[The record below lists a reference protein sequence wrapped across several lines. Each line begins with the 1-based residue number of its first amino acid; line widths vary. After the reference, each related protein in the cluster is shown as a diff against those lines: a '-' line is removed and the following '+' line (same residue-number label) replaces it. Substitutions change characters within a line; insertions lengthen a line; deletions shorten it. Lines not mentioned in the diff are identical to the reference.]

1 MFNRK
6 VSIWVIP
13 LVVILSISMTVIGMA
28 WGLQKVTHNAEGAL
42 QFLYTLGRIH
52 SGYVGEYTD
61 KKLFEGAMHGLVE
74 SLDDPYS
81 EYLNEEGFARLNEM
95 TDGTFGGIGVVL
107 GQRNKEFV
115 VVSPMEGSPGAKAGI
130 EAGDKILKVNDVDTK
145 GRSLEDVVSTIRGKK
160 GTNVKLLLEHK
171 NGEQFTA
178 DIVRD
183 DIKIK
188 SVAGKMLPDSKIGY
202 IRISMFNENTGEE
215 FKKAYEKLEQEG
227 MQATLLDLRHNPG
240 GLLGECVKVANYIV
254 PKGPVV
260 SITDKKGKTQVYKS
274 KLEKVK
280 YPLAVLIDHGSASAS
295 EIVSGAVQDTK
306 AGKLFGVKT
315 YGKGCVQS
323 VFHITADTGL
333 KLTTAMYYT
342 PSGRSIHKVGVEPDV
357 EIELPEKAVTDEQLK
372 KADRQRASYYNYYAT
387 GTWGDVNNYDL
398 CVDTGTLG
406 IEGCVELICKCVE
419 IKKKM
424 IEDKEKEW

>member
-1 MFNRK
+1 MLNLFKKK
-6 VSIWVIP
+6 VSINVWLIP
-13 LVVILSISMTVIGMA
+13 ILVIGIMTLTLISVF
-28 WGLQKVTHNAEGAL
+28 WGMHKLTHNAGGTL
-42 QFLYTLGRIH
+42 QFLYTLGKIR
-52 SGYVGEYTD
+52 SSYVGEYTD

-81 EYLNEEGFARLNEM
+81 EYLDEKGFSHLNEM

-145 GRSLEDVVSTIRGKK
+145 GRTLEDVVSTIRGKK
-160 GTNVKLLLEHK
+160 GTSVKLLLEHK
-171 NGEQFTA
+171 NGQQFTA

-183 DIKIK
+183 DIKVQ
-188 SVAGKMLPDSKIGY
+188 SVAGRMLPDSKIGY
-202 IRISMFNENTGEE
+202 IRIAMFNENTGEE

-240 GLLGECVKVANYIV
+240 GLLTECVKVSNYIV

-260 SITDKKGKTQVYKS
+260 SITDKKGNTKVYES

-295 EIVSGAVQDTK
+295 EIVSAAVQDTK

-323 VFHITADTGL
+323 VFHVTTKTGL

-342 PSGRSIHKVGVEPDV
+342 PSGRSIHKVGVTPDV
-357 EIELPEKAVTDEQLK
+357 EIELPEKATVDVQLNKAEEYLRDELK
-372 KADRQRASYYNYYAT
+372 K
-387 GTWGDVNNYDL
+387 G
-398 CVDTGTLG
+398 
-406 IEGCVELICKCVE
+406 K
-419 IKKKM
+419 
-424 IEDKEKEW
+424 

>member
-1 MFNRK
+1 MFNKK

-115 VVSPMEGSPGAKAGI
+115 VISPMEGSPGAKAGI

-254 PKGPVV
+254 PNGPVV

-372 KADRQRASYYNYYAT
+372 KAEEY
-387 GTWGDVNNYDL
+387 L
-398 CVDTGTLG
+398 K
-406 IEGCVELICKCVE
+406 EELE
-419 IKKKM
+419 KKGN
-424 IEDKEKEW
+424 

>member
-1 MFNRK
+1 MFKKK

-13 LVVILSISMTVIGMA
+13 LVVIATVSLTLIGVA
-28 WGLQKVTHNAEGAL
+28 WGLQKVTHNAAGAI
-42 QFLYTLGRIH
+42 QFLFTLGRIH

-61 KKLFEGAMHGLVE
+61 KKLFEGAMHGMVE

-81 EYLNEEGFARLNEM
+81 EYLDAEAFTHLNEM

-130 EAGDKILKVNDVDTK
+130 EAGDKILKVNDTDTK
-145 GRSLEDVVSTIRGKK
+145 GRTLEDVVRTIRGKK

-183 DIKIK
+183 DIKIQ

-202 IRISMFNENTGEE
+202 IRIAMFNENTGEE

-240 GLLGECVKVANYIV
+240 GLLNECVKVSNYIV

-260 SITDKKGKTQVYKS
+260 SITDKQGNTKVYES

-280 YPLAVLIDHGSASAS
+280 YPLAVLIDNGSASAS

-323 VFHITADTGL
+323 IFHITPETGL

-342 PSGRSIHKVGVEPDV
+342 PSGRSIHKVGVSPDV
-357 EIELPEKAVTDEQLK
+357 EIELPEKPTSDVQLK
-372 KADRQRASYYNYYAT
+372 KAEEYLR
-387 GTWGDVNNYDL
+387 
-398 CVDTGTLG
+398 
-406 IEGCVELICKCVE
+406 EELA
-419 IKKKM
+419 KK
-424 IEDKEKEW
+424 E

>member
-1 MFNRK
+1 MLNLFKKK
-6 VSIWVIP
+6 VSINVWLIP
-13 LVVILSISMTVIGMA
+13 VLVIGIMTLTLISVF
-28 WGLQKVTHNAEGAL
+28 WGMHKLTHNAGGTL
-42 QFLYTLGRIH
+42 QFLYTLGKIR
-52 SGYVGEYTD
+52 SSYVGEYTD

-81 EYLNEEGFARLNEM
+81 EYLDEKGFSHLNEV

-145 GRSLEDVVSTIRGKK
+145 GRTLEDVVSTIRGKK
-160 GTNVKLLLEHK
+160 GTSVKLLLEHK
-171 NGEQFTA
+171 NGQQFTA

-183 DIKIK
+183 DIKVK
-188 SVAGKMLPDSKIGY
+188 SVAGRMLPDSKIGY
-202 IRISMFNENTGEE
+202 IRIAMFNENTGEE

-240 GLLGECVKVANYIV
+240 GLLTECVKVSNYIV

-260 SITDKKGKTQVYKS
+260 SITDKKGNTKVYES

-295 EIVSGAVQDTK
+295 EIVSAAVQDTK

-323 VFHITADTGL
+323 VFHVTTKTGL

-342 PSGRSIHKVGVEPDV
+342 PSGRSIHKVGVTPDV
-357 EIELPEKAVTDEQLK
+357 EIELPEKATVDVQLNKAEEYLRDELK
-372 KADRQRASYYNYYAT
+372 KR
-387 GTWGDVNNYDL
+387 
-398 CVDTGTLG
+398 
-406 IEGCVELICKCVE
+406 
-419 IKKKM
+419 
-424 IEDKEKEW
+424 

>member
-1 MFNRK
+1 MFNKK
-6 VSIWVIP
+6 VSIWLIP
-13 LVVILSISMTVIGMA
+13 VTAFVTIVFALGCMI
-28 WGLQKVTHNAEGAL
+28 WGVQKITHNVGGSV

-52 SGYVGEYTD
+52 SSYVGEYTD
-61 KKLFEGAMHGLVE
+61 KKLFEGAMHGMVE

-81 EYLNEEGFARLNEM
+81 EYLDEKGFTRLNEM

-130 EAGDKILKVNDVDTK
+130 EAGDKILKVNDADTK
-145 GRSLEDVVSTIRGKK
+145 GRTLEDVVSTIRGKK
-160 GTNVKLLLEHK
+160 GTSVKLLLEHK
-171 NGEQFTA
+171 NGQQFTA

-183 DIKIK
+183 DIKVQ

-202 IRISMFNENTGEE
+202 IRIAMFNENTGEE

-240 GLLGECVKVANYIV
+240 GLLNECVKVANFIV

-260 SITDKKGKTQVYKS
+260 SITDKKGKTQVYES

-280 YPLAVLIDHGSASAS
+280 YPLAALIDHGSASAS
-295 EIVSGAVQDTK
+295 EIVAGALQDTK
-306 AGKLFGVKT
+306 AGKLFGKTT

-323 VFHITADTGL
+323 VFHITKNTGI

-342 PSGRSIHKVGVEPDV
+342 PSGRSIHKVGVTPDV
-357 EIELPEKAVTDEQLK
+357 EIELPEKATSDVQLK
-372 KADRQRASYYNYYAT
+372 KAEEYLKEEIAR
-387 GTWGDVNNYDL
+387 L
-398 CVDTGTLG
+398 K
-406 IEGCVELICKCVE
+406 VESRK
-419 IKKKM
+419 
-424 IEDKEKEW
+424 

>member
-1 MFNRK
+1 MFNLFKKK
-6 VSIWVIP
+6 VSINVWLIP
-13 LVVILSISMTVIGMA
+13 ILVIGIMTLTLISVF
-28 WGLQKVTHNAEGAL
+28 WGMHKLTHNAGGTL
-42 QFLYTLGRIH
+42 QFLYTLGKIR
-52 SGYVGEYTD
+52 SSYVGEYTD

-81 EYLNEEGFARLNEM
+81 EYLDEKGFSRLNEM

-145 GRSLEDVVSTIRGKK
+145 GRTLEDVVSTIRGKK
-160 GTNVKLLLEHK
+160 GTSVKLLLEHK
-171 NGEQFTA
+171 NGQQFTA

-183 DIKIK
+183 DIKVK
-188 SVAGKMLPDSKIGY
+188 SVAGRMLPDSKIGY
-202 IRISMFNENTGEE
+202 IRIAMFNENTGEE

-240 GLLGECVKVANYIV
+240 GLLTECVKVSNYIV

-260 SITDKKGKTQVYKS
+260 SITDKKGNTKVYES

-295 EIVSGAVQDTK
+295 EIVSAAVQDTK

-323 VFHITADTGL
+323 VFHVTTKTGL

-342 PSGRSIHKVGVEPDV
+342 PSGRSIHKVGVTPDV
-357 EIELPEKAVTDEQLK
+357 EIELPEKATVDVQLNKAEEYLRDELNK
-372 KADRQRASYYNYYAT
+372 GK
-387 GTWGDVNNYDL
+387 
-398 CVDTGTLG
+398 
-406 IEGCVELICKCVE
+406 
-419 IKKKM
+419 
-424 IEDKEKEW
+424 

>member
-1 MFNRK
+1 MFKKK
-6 VSIWVIP
+6 VSINVWLIP
-13 LVVILSISMTVIGMA
+13 ILVMVTMSLTLLGVC
-28 WGLQKVTHNAEGAL
+28 WGVQKLTHNVGGTV
-42 QFLYTLGRIH
+42 QFLYTLGKIH
-52 SGYVGEYTD
+52 SSYVGEYTE
-61 KKLFEGAMHGLVE
+61 KKLFQGAMHGLVE

-81 EYLNEEGFARLNEM
+81 EYLDEEGFAHLNEM

-107 GQRNKEFV
+107 GQRNKDFV

-145 GRSLEDVVSTIRGKK
+145 GRTLEDVVRTIRGKK
-160 GTNVKLLLEHK
+160 GTSVKLLLEHK
-171 NGEQFTA
+171 NGQQFTA

-183 DIKIK
+183 DIKVK
-188 SVAGKMLPDSKIGY
+188 SVAGKMLPDSRIGY
-202 IRISMFNENTGEE
+202 IRIAMFNENTGEE

-240 GLLGECVKVANYIV
+240 GLLNECVKVANFIV

-260 SITDKKGKTQVYKS
+260 SITDKKGETKVYES

-280 YPLAVLIDHGSASAS
+280 YPLAVLIDNGSASAS

-323 VFHITADTGL
+323 VFPVTLETGL

-342 PSGRSIHKVGVEPDV
+342 PSGRSIHKVGVTPDV
-357 EIELPEKAVTDEQLK
+357 EIELPEKATVDVQLK
-372 KADRQRASYYNYYAT
+372 KAEEYLR
-387 GTWGDVNNYDL
+387 
-398 CVDTGTLG
+398 
-406 IEGCVELICKCVE
+406 EELE
-419 IKKKM
+419 NKK
-424 IEDKEKEW
+424 

>member
-1 MFNRK
+1 MCVLNLFK
-6 VSIWVIP
+6 KKISINVWLLP
-13 LVVILSISMTVIGMA
+13 ILVIGIVTLTLISVF
-28 WGLQKVTHNAEGAL
+28 WGMHKLTHNAGGTL
-42 QFLYTLGRIH
+42 QFLYTLGKIR
-52 SGYVGEYTD
+52 SSYVGEYTD

-81 EYLNEEGFARLNEM
+81 EYMDEKGFARLNEM

-145 GRSLEDVVSTIRGKK
+145 GRTLEDVVSTIRGKK
-160 GTNVKLLLEHK
+160 GTSVKLLLEHK

-227 MQATLLDLRHNPG
+227 MRATLLDLRHNPG
-240 GLLGECVKVANYIV
+240 GLLGECVKVANFIV

-260 SITDKKGKTQVYKS
+260 SITDKKGNTKVYES

-357 EIELPEKAVTDEQLK
+357 EIELPEKSVTDVQLK
-372 KADRQRASYYNYYAT
+372 KAEEY
-387 GTWGDVNNYDL
+387 L
-398 CVDTGTLG
+398 KEELG
-406 IEGCVELICKCVE
+406 
-419 IKKKM
+419 KK
-424 IEDKEKEW
+424 E

>member
-1 MFNRK
+1 MFNKK
-6 VSIWVIP
+6 VSIWLIP
-13 LVVILSISMTVIGMA
+13 VTAFVTAVFMLCCMVWGM
-28 WGLQKVTHNAEGAL
+28 QKITRNMGGAV

-52 SGYVGEYTD
+52 SSYVGEYTN
-61 KKLFEGAMHGLVE
+61 KKLFEGAMHGMVE

-81 EYLNEEGFARLNEM
+81 EYLDEKGFTRLNEM

-145 GRSLEDVVSTIRGKK
+145 GRTLEDVVSTIRGKK
-160 GTNVKLLLEHK
+160 GTSVKLLLEHK
-171 NGEQFTA
+171 NGQQFTA

-183 DIKIK
+183 DIKVQ

-202 IRISMFNENTGEE
+202 IRIAMFNENTGEE

-240 GLLGECVKVANYIV
+240 GLLNECVKVANFIV

-260 SITDKKGKTQVYKS
+260 SITDKKGKTQVYES

-295 EIVSGAVQDTK
+295 EIVAGAVQDTK
-306 AGKLFGVKT
+306 AGKLFGATT

-323 VFHITADTGL
+323 VFHITASTGV

-342 PSGRSIHKVGVEPDV
+342 PSGRSIHKVGVKPDV
-357 EIELPEKAVTDEQLK
+357 EIELPEKAASDVQLK
-372 KADRQRASYYNYYAT
+372 KAEEY
-387 GTWGDVNNYDL
+387 L
-398 CVDTGTLG
+398 K
-406 IEGCVELICKCVE
+406 EELARPE
-419 IKKKM
+419 A
-424 IEDKEKEW
+424 EKGK

>member
-1 MFNRK
+1 MFNKK

-13 LVVILSISMTVIGMA
+13 LVVILTVSMTLIGMA

-115 VVSPMEGSPGAKAGI
+115 VISPMEGSPGAKAGI
-130 EAGDKILKVNDVDTK
+130 EAGDKILKVNDADTK

-357 EIELPEKAVTDEQLK
+357 EIELPEKSATDVQLK
-372 KADRQRASYYNYYAT
+372 KAEEY
-387 GTWGDVNNYDL
+387 L
-398 CVDTGTLG
+398 K
-406 IEGCVELICKCVE
+406 EELE
-419 IKKKM
+419 KKGS
-424 IEDKEKEW
+424 

>member
-1 MFNRK
+1 MLNLFK
-6 VSIWVIP
+6 KKISINVWLLP
-13 LVVILSISMTVIGMA
+13 ILVIGIVTLTLISVF
-28 WGLQKVTHNAEGAL
+28 WGMHKLTHNAGGTL
-42 QFLYTLGRIH
+42 QFLYTLGKIR
-52 SGYVGEYTD
+52 SSYVGEYTD

-81 EYLNEEGFARLNEM
+81 EYMDEKGFARLNEM

-145 GRSLEDVVSTIRGKK
+145 GRTLEDVVSTIRGKK
-160 GTNVKLLLEHK
+160 GTSVKLLLEHK
-171 NGEQFTA
+171 NGQQFTA

-183 DIKIK
+183 DIKVK
-188 SVAGKMLPDSKIGY
+188 SVAGRMLPDSKIGY
-202 IRISMFNENTGEE
+202 IRIAMFNENTGEE

-240 GLLGECVKVANYIV
+240 GLLTECVKVSNYIV

-260 SITDKKGKTQVYKS
+260 SITDKKGNTKVYES

-295 EIVSGAVQDTK
+295 EIVSAAVQDTK

-323 VFHITADTGL
+323 VFHITTKTGL

-342 PSGRSIHKVGVEPDV
+342 PSGRSIHKVGVTPDV
-357 EIELPEKAVTDEQLK
+357 EIELPEKATVDVQLNKAEEYLRDELK
-372 KADRQRASYYNYYAT
+372 K
-387 GTWGDVNNYDL
+387 
-398 CVDTGTLG
+398 
-406 IEGCVELICKCVE
+406 
-419 IKKKM
+419 
-424 IEDKEKEW
+424 EK

>member
-1 MFNRK
+1 MFNLFKKK
-6 VSIWVIP
+6 VSINVWLIP
-13 LVVILSISMTVIGMA
+13 ILVIGIVTLTLISVF
-28 WGLQKVTHNAEGAL
+28 WGMHKLTHNAGGTL
-42 QFLYTLGRIH
+42 QFLYTLGKIR
-52 SGYVGEYTD
+52 SSYVGEYTD

-74 SLDDPYS
+74 GLDDPYS
-81 EYLNEEGFARLNEM
+81 EYLDEKGFSRLNEM

-145 GRSLEDVVSTIRGKK
+145 GRTLEDVVSTIRGKK
-160 GTNVKLLLEHK
+160 GTSVKLLLEHK
-171 NGEQFTA
+171 NGQQFTA

-183 DIKIK
+183 DIKVQ
-188 SVAGKMLPDSKIGY
+188 SVAGRMLPDSKIGY
-202 IRISMFNENTGEE
+202 IRIAMFNENTGEE

-240 GLLGECVKVANYIV
+240 GLLTECVKVSNYIV

-260 SITDKKGKTQVYKS
+260 SITDKKGNTKVYES

-295 EIVSGAVQDTK
+295 EIVSAAVQDTK

-323 VFHITADTGL
+323 VFHITTKTGL

-342 PSGRSIHKVGVEPDV
+342 PSGRSIHKVGVTPDV
-357 EIELPEKAVTDEQLK
+357 EIELPEKATVDVQLNKAEEYLRDELK
-372 KADRQRASYYNYYAT
+372 K
-387 GTWGDVNNYDL
+387 
-398 CVDTGTLG
+398 
-406 IEGCVELICKCVE
+406 
-419 IKKKM
+419 
-424 IEDKEKEW
+424 EK

>member
-1 MFNRK
+1 VFNLFKKK
-6 VSIWVIP
+6 VSINVWLIP
-13 LVVILSISMTVIGMA
+13 ILVIGIMTLTLISVF
-28 WGLQKVTHNAEGAL
+28 WGMHKLTHNAGGTL
-42 QFLYTLGRIH
+42 QFLYTLGKIR
-52 SGYVGEYTD
+52 SSYVGEYTD

-74 SLDDPYS
+74 GLDDPYS
-81 EYLNEEGFARLNEM
+81 EYLDEKGFSRLNEM

-145 GRSLEDVVSTIRGKK
+145 GRTLEDVVSTIRGKK
-160 GTNVKLLLEHK
+160 GTSVKLLLEHK
-171 NGEQFTA
+171 NGQQFTA

-183 DIKIK
+183 DIKVQ
-188 SVAGKMLPDSKIGY
+188 SVAGRMLPDSKIGY
-202 IRISMFNENTGEE
+202 IRIAMFNENTGEE

-240 GLLGECVKVANYIV
+240 GLLTECVKVSNYIV

-260 SITDKKGKTQVYKS
+260 SITDKKGNTKVYES

-295 EIVSGAVQDTK
+295 EIVSAAVQDTK

-323 VFHITADTGL
+323 VFHITTKTGL

-342 PSGRSIHKVGVEPDV
+342 PSGRSIHKVGVTPDV
-357 EIELPEKAVTDEQLK
+357 EIELPEKATVDVQLNKAEEYLRDELK
-372 KADRQRASYYNYYAT
+372 KR
-387 GTWGDVNNYDL
+387 
-398 CVDTGTLG
+398 
-406 IEGCVELICKCVE
+406 
-419 IKKKM
+419 
-424 IEDKEKEW
+424 

>member
-1 MFNRK
+1 MAKRIVTVYISEYDQEEGTRLLSSFFGLMFYIN
-6 VSIWVIP
+6 VWLLP
-13 LVVILSISMTVIGMA
+13 ILVIGIVTLTLISVF
-28 WGLQKVTHNAEGAL
+28 WGMHKLTHNAGGTL
-42 QFLYTLGRIH
+42 QFLYTLGKIR
-52 SGYVGEYTD
+52 SSYVGEYTD

-81 EYLNEEGFARLNEM
+81 EYMDEKGFARLNEM

-145 GRSLEDVVSTIRGKK
+145 GRTLEDVVSTIRGKR
-160 GTNVKLLLEHK
+160 GTSVKLLLEHK
-171 NGEQFTA
+171 NGQQFTA

-183 DIKIK
+183 DIKVQ
-188 SVAGKMLPDSKIGY
+188 SVAGRMLPDSKIGY
-202 IRISMFNENTGEE
+202 IRIAMFNENTGEE

-240 GLLGECVKVANYIV
+240 GLLTECVKVSNYIV

-260 SITDKKGKTQVYKS
+260 SITDKKGNTKVYES

-295 EIVSGAVQDTK
+295 EIVSAAVQDTK

-323 VFHITADTGL
+323 VFHITTKTGL

-342 PSGRSIHKVGVEPDV
+342 PSGRSIHKVGVTPDV
-357 EIELPEKAVTDEQLK
+357 EIELPEKATVDVQLNKAEEYLRDELK
-372 KADRQRASYYNYYAT
+372 K
-387 GTWGDVNNYDL
+387 G
-398 CVDTGTLG
+398 
-406 IEGCVELICKCVE
+406 K
-419 IKKKM
+419 
-424 IEDKEKEW
+424 

>member
-1 MFNRK
+1 MFKKK

-13 LVVILSISMTVIGMA
+13 LVVIATVSLTLIGVA
-28 WGLQKVTHNAEGAL
+28 WGLQKVTHNAAGAI
-42 QFLYTLGRIH
+42 QFLFTLGRIH

-61 KKLFEGAMHGLVE
+61 KKLFEGAMHGMVE

-81 EYLNEEGFARLNEM
+81 EYLDAEAFTHLNEM

-130 EAGDKILKVNDVDTK
+130 EAGDKILKVNDTDTK
-145 GRSLEDVVSTIRGKK
+145 GRTLEDVVRTIRGKK

-183 DIKIK
+183 DIKIQ

-202 IRISMFNENTGEE
+202 IRIAMFNENTGEE

-240 GLLGECVKVANYIV
+240 GLLNECVKVSNYIV

-260 SITDKKGKTQVYKS
+260 SITDKQGNTKVYES

-280 YPLAVLIDHGSASAS
+280 YPLAVLIDNGSASAS

-323 VFHITADTGL
+323 IFHITPETGL

-342 PSGRSIHKVGVEPDV
+342 PSGRSIHKVGVSPDV
-357 EIELPEKAVTDEQLK
+357 EIELPEKPTSDVQLK
-372 KADRQRASYYNYYAT
+372 KAEEY
-387 GTWGDVNNYDL
+387 L
-398 CVDTGTLG
+398 K
-406 IEGCVELICKCVE
+406 EELA
-419 IKKKM
+419 KK
-424 IEDKEKEW
+424 E

>member
-1 MFNRK
+1 MLNLFKKK
-6 VSIWVIP
+6 VSINVWLIP
-13 LVVILSISMTVIGMA
+13 VLVIGIMTLTLISVF
-28 WGLQKVTHNAEGAL
+28 WGMHKLTHNAGGTL
-42 QFLYTLGRIH
+42 QFLYTLGKIR
-52 SGYVGEYTD
+52 SSYVGEYTD

-74 SLDDPYS
+74 GLDDPYS
-81 EYLNEEGFARLNEM
+81 EYLDEKGFSRLNEM

-160 GTNVKLLLEHK
+160 GTSVKLLLEHK
-171 NGEQFTA
+171 NGQQFTA

-183 DIKIK
+183 DIKVK
-188 SVAGKMLPDSKIGY
+188 SVAGRMLPDSKIGY
-202 IRISMFNENTGEE
+202 IRIAMFNENTGEE

-240 GLLGECVKVANYIV
+240 GLLTECVKVSNYIV

-260 SITDKKGKTQVYKS
+260 SITDKKGDTKVYES

-295 EIVSGAVQDTK
+295 EIVSAAVQDTK

-323 VFHITADTGL
+323 VFHITTKTGL

-342 PSGRSIHKVGVEPDV
+342 PSGRSIHKVGVTPDV
-357 EIELPEKAVTDEQLK
+357 EIELPEKATVDVQLNKAEEYLRDELK
-372 KADRQRASYYNYYAT
+372 K
-387 GTWGDVNNYDL
+387 
-398 CVDTGTLG
+398 
-406 IEGCVELICKCVE
+406 
-419 IKKKM
+419 
-424 IEDKEKEW
+424 EK

>member
-1 MFNRK
+1 MLNLFK
-6 VSIWVIP
+6 KKISINVWLLP
-13 LVVILSISMTVIGMA
+13 ILVIGIVA
-28 WGLQKVTHNAEGAL
+28 LTLISVFWGMHKLTHNAGGTL
-42 QFLYTLGRIH
+42 QFLYTLGKIR
-52 SGYVGEYTD
+52 SSYVGEYTD

-81 EYLNEEGFARLNEM
+81 EYMDEKGFARLNEM

-145 GRSLEDVVSTIRGKK
+145 GRTLEDVVSTIRGKK
-160 GTNVKLLLEHK
+160 GTSVKLLLEHK
-171 NGEQFTA
+171 NGQQFTA

-183 DIKIK
+183 DIKVK
-188 SVAGKMLPDSKIGY
+188 SVAGRMLPDSKIGY
-202 IRISMFNENTGEE
+202 IRIAMFNENTGEE

-240 GLLGECVKVANYIV
+240 GLLTECVKVSNYIV

-260 SITDKKGKTQVYKS
+260 SITDKKGNTKVYES

-295 EIVSGAVQDTK
+295 EIVSAAVQDTK

-323 VFHITADTGL
+323 VFHITTKTGL

-342 PSGRSIHKVGVEPDV
+342 PSGRSIHKVGVTPDV
-357 EIELPEKAVTDEQLK
+357 EIELPEKATVDVQLNKAEEYLRDELK
-372 KADRQRASYYNYYAT
+372 K
-387 GTWGDVNNYDL
+387 
-398 CVDTGTLG
+398 
-406 IEGCVELICKCVE
+406 
-419 IKKKM
+419 
-424 IEDKEKEW
+424 EK

>member
-1 MFNRK
+1 MFKKK
-6 VSIWVIP
+6 VSINVWLIP
-13 LVVILSISMTVIGMA
+13 ILVMVTMSLTLLGVC
-28 WGLQKVTHNAEGAL
+28 WGVQKLTHNVGGTV
-42 QFLYTLGRIH
+42 QFLYTLGKIH
-52 SGYVGEYTD
+52 SSYVGEYTE
-61 KKLFEGAMHGLVE
+61 KKLFQGAMHGLVE

-81 EYLNEEGFARLNEM
+81 EYLDEEGFAHLNEM

-145 GRSLEDVVSTIRGKK
+145 GRTLEDVVRTIRGKK
-160 GTNVKLLLEHK
+160 GTSVKLLLVHK
-171 NGEQFTA
+171 NGQQFTA

-183 DIKIK
+183 DIKVK
-188 SVAGKMLPDSKIGY
+188 SVAGKMLPDSRIGY
-202 IRISMFNENTGEE
+202 IRIAMFNENTGEE

-240 GLLGECVKVANYIV
+240 GLLNECVKVANFIV

-260 SITDKKGKTQVYKS
+260 SITDKKGETKVYES

-280 YPLAVLIDHGSASAS
+280 YPLAVLIDNGSASAS

-323 VFHITADTGL
+323 VFPVTLETGL

-342 PSGRSIHKVGVEPDV
+342 PSGRSIHKVGVTPDV
-357 EIELPEKAVTDEQLK
+357 EIELPEKATVDVQLK
-372 KADRQRASYYNYYAT
+372 KAEEYLR
-387 GTWGDVNNYDL
+387 
-398 CVDTGTLG
+398 
-406 IEGCVELICKCVE
+406 EELE
-419 IKKKM
+419 NKK
-424 IEDKEKEW
+424 

>member
-1 MFNRK
+1 MLNLFK
-6 VSIWVIP
+6 KKISINVWLLP
-13 LVVILSISMTVIGMA
+13 ILVIGIVTLTLISVF
-28 WGLQKVTHNAEGAL
+28 WGMHKLTHNAGGTL
-42 QFLYTLGRIH
+42 QFLYTLGKIR
-52 SGYVGEYTD
+52 SSYVGEYTD

-81 EYLNEEGFARLNEM
+81 EYLDEKGFSHLNEM

-145 GRSLEDVVSTIRGKK
+145 GRTLEDVVSTIRGKK
-160 GTNVKLLLEHK
+160 GTSVKLLLEHK
-171 NGEQFTA
+171 NGQQFTA

-183 DIKIK
+183 DIKVQ
-188 SVAGKMLPDSKIGY
+188 SVAGRMLPDSKIGY
-202 IRISMFNENTGEE
+202 IRIAMFNENTGEE

-240 GLLGECVKVANYIV
+240 GLLTECVKVSNYIV

-260 SITDKKGKTQVYKS
+260 SITDKKGNTKVYES

-295 EIVSGAVQDTK
+295 EIVSAAVQDTK

-323 VFHITADTGL
+323 VFHVTTKTGL

-342 PSGRSIHKVGVEPDV
+342 PSGRSIHKVGVTPDV
-357 EIELPEKAVTDEQLK
+357 EIELPEKATVDVQLNKAEEYLRDELK
-372 KADRQRASYYNYYAT
+372 K
-387 GTWGDVNNYDL
+387 G
-398 CVDTGTLG
+398 
-406 IEGCVELICKCVE
+406 K
-419 IKKKM
+419 
-424 IEDKEKEW
+424 

>member
-1 MFNRK
+1 MFNKK

-13 LVVILSISMTVIGMA
+13 LVVILTVSMTLIGMA

-115 VVSPMEGSPGAKAGI
+115 VISPMEGSPGAKAGI
-130 EAGDKILKVNDVDTK
+130 EAGDKILKVNDADTK

-160 GTNVKLLLEHK
+160 GTNVKLLLEHR

-357 EIELPEKAVTDEQLK
+357 EIELPEKSATDVQLK
-372 KADRQRASYYNYYAT
+372 KAEEY
-387 GTWGDVNNYDL
+387 L
-398 CVDTGTLG
+398 K
-406 IEGCVELICKCVE
+406 EELE
-419 IKKKM
+419 KKGS
-424 IEDKEKEW
+424 

>member
-372 KADRQRASYYNYYAT
+372 KAEEY
-387 GTWGDVNNYDL
+387 L
-398 CVDTGTLG
+398 K
-406 IEGCVELICKCVE
+406 EELE
-419 IKKKM
+419 KKGN
-424 IEDKEKEW
+424 

>member
-13 LVVILSISMTVIGMA
+13 LVVILTVSMTLIGMA

-115 VVSPMEGSPGAKAGI
+115 VISPMEGSPGAKAGI
-130 EAGDKILKVNDVDTK
+130 EAGDKILKVNDADTK

-188 SVAGKMLPDSKIGY
+188 SVAGKMPPDSKIGY

-357 EIELPEKAVTDEQLK
+357 EIELPEKSATDVQLK
-372 KADRQRASYYNYYAT
+372 KAEDY
-387 GTWGDVNNYDL
+387 L
-398 CVDTGTLG
+398 K
-406 IEGCVELICKCVE
+406 EELE
-419 IKKKM
+419 KKGS
-424 IEDKEKEW
+424 

>member
-1 MFNRK
+1 MFKKK

-13 LVVILSISMTVIGMA
+13 LVVIATVSLTLIGVA
-28 WGLQKVTHNAEGAL
+28 WGLQKVTHNAAGAI
-42 QFLYTLGRIH
+42 QFLFTLGRIH

-61 KKLFEGAMHGLVE
+61 KKLFEGAMHGMVE

-81 EYLNEEGFARLNEM
+81 EYLDAEAFTHLNEM

-107 GQRNKEFV
+107 GQHNKEFV

-130 EAGDKILKVNDVDTK
+130 EAGDKILKVNDIDTK
-145 GRSLEDVVSTIRGKK
+145 GRTLEDVVRTIRGKK

-183 DIKIK
+183 DIKIQ

-202 IRISMFNENTGEE
+202 IRIAMFNENTGEE

-240 GLLGECVKVANYIV
+240 GLLNECVKVSNYIV

-260 SITDKKGKTQVYKS
+260 SITDKQGNTKVYES

-280 YPLAVLIDHGSASAS
+280 YPLAVLIDNGSASAS

-323 VFHITADTGL
+323 IFHITPETGL

-342 PSGRSIHKVGVEPDV
+342 PSGRSIHKVGVSPDV
-357 EIELPEKAVTDEQLK
+357 EIELPEKPTSDVQLK
-372 KADRQRASYYNYYAT
+372 KAEEYLR
-387 GTWGDVNNYDL
+387 
-398 CVDTGTLG
+398 
-406 IEGCVELICKCVE
+406 EELA
-419 IKKKM
+419 KK
-424 IEDKEKEW
+424 E

>member
-1 MFNRK
+1 MLNLFKKK
-6 VSIWVIP
+6 VSINVWLIP
-13 LVVILSISMTVIGMA
+13 VLVIGIMTLTLISVF
-28 WGLQKVTHNAEGAL
+28 WGMHKLTHNAGGTL
-42 QFLYTLGRIH
+42 QFLYTLGKIR
-52 SGYVGEYTD
+52 SSYVGEYTD

-81 EYLNEEGFARLNEM
+81 EYLDEKGFSHLNEV

-145 GRSLEDVVSTIRGKK
+145 GRTLEDVVSTIRGKK
-160 GTNVKLLLEHK
+160 GTSVKLLLEHK
-171 NGEQFTA
+171 NGQQFTA

-183 DIKIK
+183 DIKVK
-188 SVAGKMLPDSKIGY
+188 SVAGRMLPDSKIGY
-202 IRISMFNENTGEE
+202 IRIAMFNENTGEE

-240 GLLGECVKVANYIV
+240 GLLTECVKVSNYIV

-260 SITDKKGKTQVYKS
+260 SITDKKGNTKVYES

-295 EIVSGAVQDTK
+295 EIVSAAVQDTK

-323 VFHITADTGL
+323 VFHITTKTGL

-342 PSGRSIHKVGVEPDV
+342 PSGRSIHKVGVTPDV
-357 EIELPEKAVTDEQLK
+357 EIELPEKATVDVQLN
-372 KADRQRASYYNYYAT
+372 KAEEYLR
-387 GTWGDVNNYDL
+387 
-398 CVDTGTLG
+398 
-406 IEGCVELICKCVE
+406 
-419 IKKKM
+419 
-424 IEDKEKEW
+424 DKLMKR

>member
-1 MFNRK
+1 MLNLFKKK
-6 VSIWVIP
+6 VSINVWLIP
-13 LVVILSISMTVIGMA
+13 VLVIGIMTLTLISVF
-28 WGLQKVTHNAEGAL
+28 WGMHKLTHNAGGTL
-42 QFLYTLGRIH
+42 QFLYTLGKIR
-52 SGYVGEYTD
+52 SSYVGEYTD

-81 EYLNEEGFARLNEM
+81 EYLDEKGFSHLNEV

-145 GRSLEDVVSTIRGKK
+145 GRTLEDVVSTIRGKK
-160 GTNVKLLLEHK
+160 GTSVKLLLEHK
-171 NGEQFTA
+171 NGQQFTA

-183 DIKIK
+183 DIKVK
-188 SVAGKMLPDSKIGY
+188 SVAGRMLPDSKIGY
-202 IRISMFNENTGEE
+202 IRIAMFNENTGEE

-240 GLLGECVKVANYIV
+240 GLLTECVKVSNYIV

-260 SITDKKGKTQVYKS
+260 SITDKKGDTKVYES

-295 EIVSGAVQDTK
+295 EIVSAAVQDTK

-323 VFHITADTGL
+323 VFHITTKTGL

-342 PSGRSIHKVGVEPDV
+342 PSGRSIHKVGVTPDV
-357 EIELPEKAVTDEQLK
+357 EIELPEKATVDVQLN
-372 KADRQRASYYNYYAT
+372 KAEEYLR
-387 GTWGDVNNYDL
+387 
-398 CVDTGTLG
+398 
-406 IEGCVELICKCVE
+406 
-419 IKKKM
+419 
-424 IEDKEKEW
+424 DKLMKR

>member
-1 MFNRK
+1 MFNLFKKK
-6 VSIWVIP
+6 VSINVWLIP
-13 LVVILSISMTVIGMA
+13 ILVIGIMTLTLISVF
-28 WGLQKVTHNAEGAL
+28 WGMHKLTHNAGGTL
-42 QFLYTLGRIH
+42 QFLYTLGKIR
-52 SGYVGEYTD
+52 SSYVGEYTD

-81 EYLNEEGFARLNEM
+81 EYLDETGFSRLNEM

-160 GTNVKLLLEHK
+160 GTSVKLLLEHK
-171 NGEQFTA
+171 NGQQFTA

-183 DIKIK
+183 DIKVK
-188 SVAGKMLPDSKIGY
+188 SVAGRMLPDSKIGY
-202 IRISMFNENTGEE
+202 IRIAMFNENTGEE

-240 GLLGECVKVANYIV
+240 GLLTECVKVSNYIV

-260 SITDKKGKTQVYKS
+260 SITDKKGNTKVYES

-295 EIVSGAVQDTK
+295 EIVSAAVQDTK

-323 VFHITADTGL
+323 VFHITTKTGL

-342 PSGRSIHKVGVEPDV
+342 PSGRSIHKVGVTPDV
-357 EIELPEKAVTDEQLK
+357 EIELPEKATVDVQLNKAEEYLRDELK
-372 KADRQRASYYNYYAT
+372 KR
-387 GTWGDVNNYDL
+387 
-398 CVDTGTLG
+398 
-406 IEGCVELICKCVE
+406 
-419 IKKKM
+419 
-424 IEDKEKEW
+424 

>member
-1 MFNRK
+1 MFNKK

-13 LVVILSISMTVIGMA
+13 LVVILTVSMTVIGMA

-115 VVSPMEGSPGAKAGI
+115 VISPMEGSPGAKAGI

-254 PKGPVV
+254 PNGPVV

-357 EIELPEKAVTDEQLK
+357 EIELPEKAANDVQLK
-372 KADRQRASYYNYYAT
+372 KAEEY
-387 GTWGDVNNYDL
+387 L
-398 CVDTGTLG
+398 K
-406 IEGCVELICKCVE
+406 EELE
-419 IKKKM
+419 KKRS
-424 IEDKEKEW
+424 

>member
-1 MFNRK
+1 MLNLFK
-6 VSIWVIP
+6 KKISINVWLLP
-13 LVVILSISMTVIGMA
+13 ILVIGIVTLTLISVF
-28 WGLQKVTHNAEGAL
+28 WGMHKLTHNAGGTL
-42 QFLYTLGRIH
+42 QFLYTLGKIR
-52 SGYVGEYTD
+52 SSYVGEYTD

-81 EYLNEEGFARLNEM
+81 EYMDEKGFARLNEM

-145 GRSLEDVVSTIRGKK
+145 GRTLEDVVSTIRGKK
-160 GTNVKLLLEHK
+160 GTSVKLLLEHK
-171 NGEQFTA
+171 NGQQFTA

-183 DIKIK
+183 DIKVK
-188 SVAGKMLPDSKIGY
+188 SVAGRMLPDSKIGY
-202 IRISMFNENTGEE
+202 IRIAMFNENTGEE

-240 GLLGECVKVANYIV
+240 GLLGECVKVANFLV

-260 SITDKKGKTQVYKS
+260 SITDKKGDTKVYES

-306 AGKLFGVKT
+306 SGKLFGVKT

-323 VFHITADTGL
+323 VFPVTLNTGL

-342 PSGRSIHKVGVEPDV
+342 PSGRSIHKVGVSPDV
-357 EIELPEKAVTDEQLK
+357 EIELPEKASSDVQMK
-372 KADRQRASYYNYYAT
+372 KAEEY
-387 GTWGDVNNYDL
+387 L
-398 CVDTGTLG
+398 K
-406 IEGCVELICKCVE
+406 EELAK
-419 IKKKM
+419 
-424 IEDKEKEW
+424 KEK

>member
-171 NGEQFTA
+171 NGEQFTS

-372 KADRQRASYYNYYAT
+372 KAEEY
-387 GTWGDVNNYDL
+387 L
-398 CVDTGTLG
+398 K
-406 IEGCVELICKCVE
+406 EELE
-419 IKKKM
+419 KKGN
-424 IEDKEKEW
+424 

>member
-13 LVVILSISMTVIGMA
+13 LAVILSISMTVIGMI

-130 EAGDKILKVNDVDTK
+130 EAGDKILKVNDADTK

-357 EIELPEKAVTDEQLK
+357 EIELPEKSATDVQLK
-372 KADRQRASYYNYYAT
+372 KAEEY
-387 GTWGDVNNYDL
+387 L
-398 CVDTGTLG
+398 K
-406 IEGCVELICKCVE
+406 EELE
-419 IKKKM
+419 KKGS
-424 IEDKEKEW
+424 

>member
-1 MFNRK
+1 MFNLFKKK
-6 VSIWVIP
+6 VSINVWLIP
-13 LVVILSISMTVIGMA
+13 ILVIGIMTLTLISVF
-28 WGLQKVTHNAEGAL
+28 WGMHKLTHNAGGTL
-42 QFLYTLGRIH
+42 QFLYTLGKIR
-52 SGYVGEYTD
+52 SSYVGEYTD

-81 EYLNEEGFARLNEM
+81 EYMDEKGFARLNEM

-145 GRSLEDVVSTIRGKK
+145 GRTLEDVVSTIRGKK
-160 GTNVKLLLEHK
+160 GTSVKLLLEHK
-171 NGEQFTA
+171 NGQQFTA

-183 DIKIK
+183 DIKVQ
-188 SVAGKMLPDSKIGY
+188 SVAGRMLPDSKIGY
-202 IRISMFNENTGEE
+202 IRIAMFNENTGEE

-240 GLLGECVKVANYIV
+240 GLLTECVKVSNYIV

-260 SITDKKGKTQVYKS
+260 SITDKKGNTKVYES

-295 EIVSGAVQDTK
+295 EIVSAAVQDTK

-323 VFHITADTGL
+323 VFHITTKTGL

-342 PSGRSIHKVGVEPDV
+342 PSGRSIHKVGVTPDV
-357 EIELPEKAVTDEQLK
+357 EIELPEKATVDVQLNKAEEYLRDELK
-372 KADRQRASYYNYYAT
+372 K
-387 GTWGDVNNYDL
+387 
-398 CVDTGTLG
+398 
-406 IEGCVELICKCVE
+406 
-419 IKKKM
+419 
-424 IEDKEKEW
+424 EK

>member
-160 GTNVKLLLEHK
+160 GTNVKLLLE
-171 NGEQFTA
+171 Q
-178 DIVRD
+178 
-183 DIKIK
+183 
-188 SVAGKMLPDSKIGY
+188 Y
-202 IRISMFNENTGEE
+202 
-215 FKKAYEKLEQEG
+215 
-227 MQATLLDLRHNPG
+227 
-240 GLLGECVKVANYIV
+240 
-254 PKGPVV
+254 
-260 SITDKKGKTQVYKS
+260 
-274 KLEKVK
+274 
-280 YPLAVLIDHGSASAS
+280 YP
-295 EIVSGAVQDTK
+295 
-306 AGKLFGVKT
+306 
-315 YGKGCVQS
+315 
-323 VFHITADTGL
+323 
-333 KLTTAMYYT
+333 
-342 PSGRSIHKVGVEPDV
+342 
-357 EIELPEKAVTDEQLK
+357 
-372 KADRQRASYYNYYAT
+372 
-387 GTWGDVNNYDL
+387 W
-398 CVDTGTLG
+398 
-406 IEGCVELICKCVE
+406 
-419 IKKKM
+419 
-424 IEDKEKEW
+424 

>member
-1 MFNRK
+1 MNKK

-13 LVVILSISMTVIGMA
+13 LAVILAISLTLVGVA
-28 WGLQKVTHNAEGAL
+28 WGLQKLTHNAGGAV
-42 QFLYTLGRIH
+42 QFLFTLGKIH
-52 SGYVGEYTD
+52 SSYVGDYTD

-81 EYLNEEGFARLNEM
+81 EYLDEKGFANLNEM

-130 EAGDKILKVNDVDTK
+130 EAGDKILKVDDKDTK
-145 GRSLEDVVSTIRGKK
+145 GRTLEDVVSTIRGKK
-160 GTNVKLLLEHK
+160 GTSVKLLLEHK

-178 DIVRD
+178 NIVRD
-183 DIKIK
+183 DIKVQ

-240 GLLGECVKVANYIV
+240 GLLNECVKVANYIV

-260 SITDKKGKTQVYKS
+260 SITDKKGNTKVYES

-323 VFHITADTGL
+323 VFHITPDTGL

-342 PSGRSIHKVGVEPDV
+342 PSGRSIHKVGVVPDV
-357 EIELPEKAVTDEQLK
+357 EIELPEKATSDVQLK
-372 KADRQRASYYNYYAT
+372 KAEEYLR
-387 GTWGDVNNYDL
+387 
-398 CVDTGTLG
+398 
-406 IEGCVELICKCVE
+406 EELR
-419 IKKKM
+419 KK
-424 IEDKEKEW
+424 E

>member
-188 SVAGKMLPDSKIGY
+188 SVAGK
-202 IRISMFNENTGEE
+202 
-215 FKKAYEKLEQEG
+215 KAYEKLEQEG

-260 SITDKKGKTQVYKS
+260 SITDKKGNTKVYES

-372 KADRQRASYYNYYAT
+372 KAEEY
-387 GTWGDVNNYDL
+387 L
-398 CVDTGTLG
+398 K
-406 IEGCVELICKCVE
+406 EELE
-419 IKKKM
+419 KKGN
-424 IEDKEKEW
+424 

>member
-1 MFNRK
+1 MFNKK

-13 LVVILSISMTVIGMA
+13 LVVILTVSMTVIGMA

-74 SLDDPYS
+74 SLEDPYS

-115 VVSPMEGSPGAKAGI
+115 VISPMEGSPGAKAGI
-130 EAGDKILKVNDVDTK
+130 EAGDKILKVNDADTK

-357 EIELPEKAVTDEQLK
+357 EIELPEKAASDVQLK
-372 KADRQRASYYNYYAT
+372 RAEEY
-387 GTWGDVNNYDL
+387 L
-398 CVDTGTLG
+398 K
-406 IEGCVELICKCVE
+406 EELE
-419 IKKKM
+419 
-424 IEDKEKEW
+424 KEKQKNAK

>member
-13 LVVILSISMTVIGMA
+13 LVVILTVSMTLIGMA

-115 VVSPMEGSPGAKAGI
+115 VISPMEGSPGAKAGI
-130 EAGDKILKVNDVDTK
+130 EAGDKILKVNDADTK

-357 EIELPEKAVTDEQLK
+357 EVELPEKAASDVQLK
-372 KADRQRASYYNYYAT
+372 KAEEY
-387 GTWGDVNNYDL
+387 L
-398 CVDTGTLG
+398 K
-406 IEGCVELICKCVE
+406 EELE
-419 IKKKM
+419 KKGS
-424 IEDKEKEW
+424 

>member
-357 EIELPEKAVTDEQLK
+357 EIELPEKSATDVQLK
-372 KADRQRASYYNYYAT
+372 KAEEY
-387 GTWGDVNNYDL
+387 L
-398 CVDTGTLG
+398 K
-406 IEGCVELICKCVE
+406 EELE
-419 IKKKM
+419 KKGN
-424 IEDKEKEW
+424 